1 MTATSVHVHK
11 GNSRIFLPL
20 QEALRDHQGG
30 LTQASFKLLLL
41 PWIPARMGFCVHK
54 EEKNRGEVSIFHSL
68 LALLKVSPIG
78 LQTKHSKGSSS
89 WCRTPRLKIMMWSLN
104 PLLLVENHSS
114 CNYPPICGL
123 PTHGY
128 GSWPYSISTPPP
140 CLIVV
145 LSFLSLVIENISFSS
160 SGLIN
165 SCSVSSCNF
174 GVLMGG
180 GGCGVFLLHHFGHSL
195 FLMTLTCSRS
205 RVNYPAE
212 HLPFYSCLI
221 VSSRFHLLFYAWS
234 HCDVALPGWQSDL
247 SIMQLCC
254 N

>member
-1 MTATSVHVHK
+1 MSTRGTPVSSCLSRRLSEITREVWPRLLSNYCFCPGSQHVWDFVCTK
-11 GNSRIFLPL
+11 KKKI
-20 QEALRDHQGG
+20 
-30 LTQASFKLLLL
+30 
-41 PWIPARMGFCVHK
+41 
-54 EEKNRGEVSIFHSL
+54 EVRSLFSSL

-128 GSWPYSISTPPP
+128 GSWPYSIFTPPP